1 VAAPLTR
8 GDAAP
13 LRVRCPAKINLGLW
27 ILGKRADGYHEIDTI
42 LQTIALEDDITLEPA
57 REGLALT
64 TRGIPIPGDAP
75 NLVTRA
81 WDLLV
86 ERADGRLPRGIRAT
100 LTKRIP
106 VGAGLGGGSSD
117 AAGFLLGANRLL
129 GLDLSMDELHALA
142 ARLGSD
148 VPFFI
153 RGGTARA
160 TGRGEVVRQL
170 CPIPGPLWIVLI
182 TPPVAISTTWA
193 YGQVSLRL
201 TRNDDRAT
209 FLESALAG
217 RDLDAAWSEM
227 RNDFEDVVLPGFPVL
242 AALRHALIGGGAVK
256 ALLAGSG
263 STLFGIQRTR
273 EDALR
278 LANGLVGRG
287 AQVRAVRTLERGAVV
302 APLA

>member
-1 VAAPLTR
+1 VATPLTR
-8 GDAAP
+8 GDSAP

-27 ILGKRADGYHEIDTI
+27 ILGRRPDGYHEIDTI
-42 LQTIALEDDITLEPA
+42 LQTVTLEDEIRLEPA
-57 REGLALT
+57 HEGFTLA

-75 NLVTRA
+75 NLLTRA
-81 WDLLV
+81 WDLLA
-86 ERADGRLPRGIRAT
+86 ERRRLPRGINAT

-117 AAGFLLGANRLL
+117 AAGFLLGADRLL
-129 GLDLSMDELHALA
+129 GLGLARDELHELA

-148 VPFFI
+148 VPFFL

-170 CPIPGPLWIVLI
+170 CPMEPLWIVLA
-182 TPPVAISTTWA
+182 TPPVAISTSWA
-193 YGQVSLRL
+193 YGQVKLRL
-201 TRNDDRAT
+201 TRHDDRAT

-217 RDLDAAWSEM
+217 RNLEAAWDEM
-227 RNDFEDVVLPGFPVL
+227 RNDFEDVVLPGFPEL
-242 AALRHALIGGGAVK
+242 AALRRALIGGGAVK

-263 STLFGIQRTR
+263 SSLFGILRTR
-273 EDALR
+273 EDAFR
-278 LANGLVGRG
+278 LAKGIAGRG

-302 APLA
+302 APLT

>member
-1 VAAPLTR
+1 MAAPLTE
-8 GDAAP
+8 GSAAP

-27 ILGKRADGYHEIDTI
+27 ILGKRPDGYHEIDTI
-42 LQTIALEDDITLEPA
+42 LQTIALEDEITLEPA

-86 ERADGRLPRGIRAT
+86 ERARGRLPRGIRAT

-117 AAGFLLGANRLL
+117 AAGFLLGADRLL
-129 GLDLSMDELHALA
+129 GLGLGTEELHALA

-148 VPFFI
+148 APFFLK
-153 RGGTARA
+153 GGTARA
-160 TGRGEVVRQL
+160 TGRGEQVRQL
-170 CPIPGPLWIVLI
+170 CPMDPLWIVLVS
-182 TPPVAISTTWA
+182 PPVAISTTWA
-193 YGQVSLRL
+193 YGQVKLGL
-201 TRNDDRAT
+201 TRHGDRAS

-217 RDLDAAWSEM
+217 RNLEAAWSEM

-278 LANGLVGRG
+278 LANGLAGRG

-302 APLA
+302 TPLT

>member
-1 VAAPLTR
+1 MAAPLKR
-8 GDAAP
+8 SEAAP

-27 ILGKRADGYHEIDTI
+27 ILGKRPDGYHEIDTI
-42 LQTIALEDDITLEPA
+42 LQTIELEDEIVLEPA

-86 ERADGRLPRGIRAT
+86 ERSGGLPRGIRAT

-117 AAGFLLGANRLL
+117 AAGFLLAADRLL
-129 GLDLSMDELHALA
+129 GLGLPEGELRSLA

-148 VPFFI
+148 VPFFL

-160 TGRGEVVRQL
+160 TGRGDLVRQL
-170 CPIPGPLWIVLI
+170 CPIAPPLWIVLV

-193 YGQVSLRL
+193 YGQVRLGL
-201 TRNDDRAT
+201 TRHDDRAR

-217 RDLDAAWSEM
+217 RNMEAAWSEM

-242 AALRHALIGGGAVK
+242 AALRRALIGGGAVK

-278 LANGLVGRG
+278 LANGIVGRG

-302 APLA
+302 VPLS

>member
-1 VAAPLTR
+1 MAAPLKQ
-8 GDAAP
+8 GESAP

-27 ILGKRADGYHEIDTI
+27 ILRKRPDGYHEIDTI
-42 LQTIALEDDITLEPA
+42 LQTIELEDEIVLEPA

-64 TRGIPIPGDAP
+64 TRGIPITGDAP

-86 ERADGRLPRGIRAT
+86 ERAGGHLPRGIRAT

-117 AAGFLLGANRLL
+117 AAGFLLGADRLL
-129 GLDLSMDELHALA
+129 GLGLATYELHALA

-148 VPFFI
+148 VPFFL

-160 TGRGEVVRQL
+160 TGRGERVRQL
-170 CPIPGPLWIVLI
+170 CPIDPLWIVLVS
-182 TPPVAISTTWA
+182 PPVAISTTWA
-193 YGQVSLRL
+193 YRQARLGL
-201 TRNDDRAT
+201 TRHDDRAR

-217 RDLDAAWSEM
+217 RNLEAALSEM

-242 AALRHALIGGGAVK
+242 AALRNALIGGGAVK
-256 ALLAGSG
+256 TLLAGSG

-302 APLA
+302 VPLS

>member
-1 VAAPLTR
+1 MAAPLTE
-8 GDAAP
+8 GSAAP

-42 LQTIALEDDITLEPA
+42 LQTIALEDEITLEPA

-86 ERADGRLPRGIRAT
+86 ERAGGRLPRGIRAT

-117 AAGFLLGANRLL
+117 AAGFLLGADRLL
-129 GLDLSMDELHALA
+129 GLGLTAEELRALA

-148 VPFFI
+148 VPFFL

-160 TGRGEVVRQL
+160 TGRGDMVRQL
-170 CPIPGPLWIVLI
+170 CPIDPLWIVLVS
-182 TPPVAISTTWA
+182 PPVAISTTWA
-193 YGQVSLRL
+193 YGQVRLGL
-201 TRNDDRAT
+201 TRHDDRAS

-217 RDLDAAWSEM
+217 RNLEAAWSEM

-256 ALLAGSG
+256 VLLAGSG

-278 LANGLVGRG
+278 LANGLAERG

-302 APLA
+302 TPLT